1 MKKIFVLIS
10 CFVLLN
16 SLVAQDTL
24 LVKSGIYNSDS
35 LCIDNGDDV
44 SEDVNYRLMLTI
56 DSLNRE
62 FAAFRQQYSRELR
75 NKQEVIRD
83 TIVVHSDEHIVSS
96 IDSLACE
103 LTNLGNY
110 NNSSM
115 DYIKHSVSKVSNS
128 IFVVIILLSVLL
140 LLLCVCLFFTLRSAL
155 KINKAISAIYSNFNE
170 HSEVANKIETAIGVV
185 HNKLNECKYLVNANQ
200 NDKNLY
206 DVVLYE
212 IKELKEMVYTMQK
225 IIDSNK
231 KEVTEENEVVITVC
245 RPTLESYNN
254 CVFEFIKLN
263 DHIHSLGRRET
274 RTLILA
280 LYRYLAKQETDK
292 NEIFKLIRDCNLV
305 EDKKEQFIT
314 IVDEIEN
321 FLGHKMQIINNW
333 LQCELDNEIKSYE
346 EAVRFPIGQQFDSD
360 MDRDI
365 LGDDLSGQIIIM
377 VHKLGFYFPGNTIKS
392 YREKSI
398 VSV

>member
-75 NKQEVIRD
+75 NKQKVIRD

-115 DYIKHSVSKVSNS
+115 DYIKHSVFKVSNS